1 MPEIIELTRDWIVAV
16 KPWGVLPEDAAGEAG
31 MPALLKDKL
40 KTRGILC
47 GQVFTV
53 HRLDRTTEG
62 LTVYAL
68 TKKGAALLS
77 RSVAEGTFRKTYAAF
92 VTADP
97 GLPEEGEM
105 RDWLWFDRRRDKAF
119 VASSPR
125 PGAKEADR
133 HRSPGRA
140 RNRPD
145 PPDPGPVR
153 LPEIPPRRR
162 REIRQPPQPQRPLAL
177 FRGPR
182 IPVGGQNLSLHPSGG
197 ILKSPSAP
205 CPRTADRSFPLTL
218 SSFFLHFCGI
228 VLDKS
233 VSG

>member
-16 KPWGVLPEDAAGEAG
+16 KPWGLLPEDAAGEAG
-31 MPALLKDKL
+31 MPALLKDEL

-47 GQVFTV
+47 EQVFTV

-77 RSVAEGTFRKTYAAF
+77 RSIAEGTFRKTYAAF

-125 PGAKEADR
+125 PGAKEAVLR
-133 HRSPGRA
+133 YRLEREFLWREKTVTEARVELETGRTHQIRVQFASRRSPLVGDGKYGSRL
-140 RNRPD
+140 NRK
-145 PPDPGPVR
+145 GPSLFSVT
-153 LPEIPPRRR
+153 LEFPWEGSILTFT
-162 REIRQPPQPQRPLAL
+162 RPAE
-177 FRGPR
+177 F
-182 IPVGGQNLSLHPSGG
+182 
-197 ILKSPSAP
+197 
-205 CPRTADRSFPLTL
+205 
-218 SSFFLHFCGI
+218 
-228 VLDKS
+228 
-233 VSG
+233 

>member
-31 MPALLKDKL
+31 MPALLKDEL

-47 GQVFTV
+47 DQVFTV

-77 RSVAEGTFRKTYAAF
+77 RSIAEGTFRKTYAAF

-125 PGAKEADR
+125 PGAKEAVLR
-133 HRSPGRA
+133 YRLEREFLWREKTVTEARVELETGRTHQIRVQFASRRSPLVGDGKYGSRL
-140 RNRPD
+140 NRK
-145 PPDPGPVR
+145 GPSLFSV
-153 LPEIPPRRR
+153 
-162 REIRQPPQPQRPLAL
+162 AL
-177 FRGPR
+177 EFPWEGKICRFT
-182 IPVGGQNLSLHPSGG
+182 HP
-197 ILKSPSAP
+197 AE
-205 CPRTADRSFPLTL
+205 F
-218 SSFFLHFCGI
+218 
-228 VLDKS
+228 
-233 VSG
+233 